1 MIWLCGSISMMP
13 TLYHHDPL
21 ASGQIRTTSSA
32 GGPTRIFCSLW
43 ASATSTKGCFRDG
56 RLEDHGR
63 SPWRNRLTR
72 WFLLTVGFLRLIYA
86 QISEVSS
93 GCFPSFSAFHFL
105 VYSIYIYYTLEIRRN
120 SRGKSLWAT
129 RRFPQTLSND
139 CISKPSEATC
149 CKCTKGGQIR
159 SKDEQSYPKLLKSKL
174 FKWNQLEHDGTY
186 QYNMKLYE
194 SIWNY

>member
-86 QISEVSS
+86 QIPEVSS

-105 VYSIYIYYTLEIRRN
+105 VYSIYIPWKSVGTRAGNLSEQRAD
-120 SRGKSLWAT
+120 SRKRFRMTASANLQRQHAANAQKVGK
-129 RRFPQTLSND
+129 
-139 CISKPSEATC
+139 
-149 CKCTKGGQIR
+149 
-159 SKDEQSYPKLLKSKL
+159 
-174 FKWNQLEHDGTY
+174 
-186 QYNMKLYE
+186 
-194 SIWNY
+194 

>member
-86 QISEVSS
+86 QIPEVSS

-105 VYSIYIYYTLEIRRN
+105 VYSIYEVFSKCCFRSCVIIRAYVGAR
-120 SRGKSLWAT
+120 LT
-129 RRFPQTLSND
+129 TLSFWAH
-139 CISKPSEATC
+139 PSTC
-149 CKCTKGGQIR
+149 A
-159 SKDEQSYPKLLKSKL
+159 KS
-174 FKWNQLEHDGTY
+174 
-186 QYNMKLYE
+186 
-194 SIWNY
+194 